1 VAVLIVVLV
10 GIYFLFGW
18 ITPGL
23 FAWVSSFSIVQPLT
37 IALVVVAVVLGGGLH
52 LAASNAEG
60 DLIDPALPD

>member
-37 IALVVVAVVLGGGLH
+37 IALVVVAVVLGGVFIWQH
-52 LAASNAEG
+52 RTPRAT
-60 DLIDPALPD
+60 